1 MSEFDEPRIRCPSCG
16 KMAPAMKYCIYCGA
30 KLPQPAPPTV
40 APPTPTPSA
49 PLAVQ
54 PPALPAVGVRDEF
67 ANLMS
72 GVTALHERKAALLEL
87 FQSGQVSERVF
98 LKLYNEYA
106 TRLSISL
113 STRADKMKEI
123 TSKLDGQNK
132 RLSEVGMELEEL
144 DVRKK
149 LGEIDAK
156 EYSQKVDSLK
166 KEERELG
173 DSIKMLKENIET
185 LKNILAEKKPSEI
198 RDLEMN
204 VRTYQ
209 SLLERLVEEGKIS
222 AETYEAI
229 NPDIEETLDFFDSLT
244 KERKDREKTLREQL
258 ETLQTRYKLSE
269 LSIEEYEKK
278 KRELQAEI
286 DKIWT

>member
-286 DKIWT
+286 DKIWA

>member
-40 APPTPTPSA
+40 VPPTPEPSA

-54 PPALPAVGVRDEF
+54 PPAPPAVGVRDEF

-72 GVTALHERKAALLEL
+72 GVTVLHERKVALLEL

-106 TRLSISL
+106 NRLGISL
-113 STRADKMKEI
+113 STRTNKMKEI

-144 DVRKK
+144 EVRKK

-173 DSIKMLKENIET
+173 DSMKMLKENIET
-185 LKNILAEKKPSEI
+185 LKNILAKKKPSEI

-204 VRTYQ
+204 VRTYR
-209 SLLERLVEEGKIS
+209 SFLERLVEEGKIS

-229 NPDIEETLDFFDSLT
+229 NPDIEETLHFFDSLT